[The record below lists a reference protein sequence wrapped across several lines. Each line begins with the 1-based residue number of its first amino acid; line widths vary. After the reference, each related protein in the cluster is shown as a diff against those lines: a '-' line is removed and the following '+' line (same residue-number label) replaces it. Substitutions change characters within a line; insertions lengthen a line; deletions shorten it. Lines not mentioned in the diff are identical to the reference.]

1 MNRRQFNINAS
12 ALMGAAYCA
21 NVPAQT
27 TVEPRVFDGFPDR
40 LLKLVVPY
48 PAGGVVDI
56 VARTIAEPM
65 SAHMPQRVLIDN
77 RPGADGRIGLD
88 AVAKA
93 PADGYTLLAS
103 TPLLAIGEHLMPD
116 MKGRAQDFTAVYG
129 VAAPISV
136 FVVPSSLPVRS
147 LKEFVAL
154 ALSKPGELNAAN
166 PGTGS
171 SHHLAQEMLFDLT
184 GAKLTNIAYKG
195 QPPALAD
202 LAQGVTHFAM
212 ISQNLALAL
221 IRNGK
226 LRALAVNAAKRTR
239 SLPDVPTIVEA
250 GYPGGLVQSWYGLSA
265 PVKTPP
271 AVIQYLSDQCKK
283 ALALPETR
291 LKFEA
296 MDAEVLD
303 LSAARY
309 QALIDSEFIR
319 WGELI
324 RKRKIQAS

>member
-1 MNRRQFNINAS
+1 MNRRHFGINAS
-12 ALMGAAYCA
+12 SLLGMSLASR
-21 NVPAQT
+21 VHAQGSA
-27 TVEPRVFDGFPDR
+27 EPRTPESFPER
-40 LLKLVVPY
+40 LIKLVVPY
-48 PAGGVVDI
+48 PAGGVVDL

-65 SAHMPQRVLIDN
+65 SAQMPQRVLVEN

-93 PADGYTLLAS
+93 AADGYTLLAS
-103 TPLLAIGEHLMPD
+103 TPLLATGEHLMPD
-116 MKGRAQDFTAVYG
+116 MKGRAQDFAAVYG

-147 LKEFVAL
+147 IKELVAL
-154 ALSKPGELNAAN
+154 AISKPGELNVAN

-195 QPPALAD
+195 QPPSLAD

-221 IRNGK
+221 IRSGK

-239 SLPDVPTIVEA
+239 SLPEVPTIMEA
-250 GYPGGLVQSWYGLSA
+250 GYPGALVQSWYGLSA
-265 PVKTPP
+265 PAKTPP
-271 AVIQYLSDQCKK
+271 AIVHYLSEQCKR

-291 LKFEA
+291 LKFEG
-296 MDAEVLD
+296 MDAEILD
-303 LSAARY
+303 LPAARY
-309 QALIDSEFIR
+309 QALIDTEFIR